1 MKSGELW
8 GGMNGAVSLLVGRDF
23 LLLGF
28 LYIFYIEVGPEET
41 PADPKVS

>member
-8 GGMNGAVSLLVGRDF
+8 GGMNGALSLLGGGD

-41 PADPKVS
+41 PAYPKVS